1 MQDAIRHGLVLRR
14 ERIKS
19 FDAQLNAYN
28 PLNVLARGYAVVRKE
43 ASGEVVRSVTQ
54 VTADE
59 RLTVRVS
66 DGEFKARADE
76 V

>member
-1 MQDAIRHGLVLRR
+1 
-14 ERIKS
+14 
-19 FDAQLNAYN
+19 
-28 PLNVLARGYAVVRKE
+28 VVRKE

-54 VTADE
+54 VTAYE